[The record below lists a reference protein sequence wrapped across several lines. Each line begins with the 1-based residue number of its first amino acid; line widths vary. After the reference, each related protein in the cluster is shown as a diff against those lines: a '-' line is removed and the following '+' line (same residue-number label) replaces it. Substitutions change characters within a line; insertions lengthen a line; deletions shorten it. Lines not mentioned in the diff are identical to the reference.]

1 MNEPQIKSL
10 LQFTSKNDK
19 LLIATGI
26 FCGIVY
32 SFKYIV
38 LAIVLGEVGA
48 TLTAVSMDKLYSQIN
63 ADLNVSL
70 QRNAFHEHY
79 ELNAFQQQFGLEA
92 DLAAVVSHAIFEM
105 IFILSLAAIGNWL
118 CYFGMNITLEKAA
131 ANQTNKIRL
140 AFVSSLLR
148 QDIMWFDSCN
158 TSKFISQ
165 SENDLKLYQDGIG
178 FKLVYSITHISSFL
192 LPVFYSFALQWRLA
206 LVGYSTIPL
215 FIITYKVTSLVQR
228 YYSAKESKSFSNAGI
243 IAEDV
248 LTAFKTVIS
257 FNGQLIETQRY
268 SRSLV
273 EGRKNGLVKAI
284 LTALCHALFLSTLVG
299 TFALS
304 GWYAHYLYKNLPG
317 YALQKNTVANLIG
330 MIILINKGGMKL
342 GEIFGIAHYVSL
354 ALSSGK
360 RILDIINR
368 IPEYDSHTND
378 VSMTTVE
385 KIEFDCVDFS
395 YSNRKDTP
403 VLRNVSMDIKKGE
416 CVALVGHS
424 GCGKSTIVNLLCRF
438 YDPIK
443 GSININGVNLKN
455 INLDW
460 FLSEIGVVSQEPI
473 LFPTT
478 VYENIRYGYSQ
489 ATEEDIKLAA
499 KMANVHDFIMDL
511 PKQYE
516 SKVGDRGSQLSG
528 GQKQR
533 IAIARAIVRKP
544 SVLLLDEA
552 TSALDSQSEMIVQE
566 ALEQACVGRTIIVI
580 AHRLSTIRNANK
592 IIVLNE
598 GQVVEVGNHNSLM
611 EAKSFYFDLV
621 KAQMDNINEIDVAL
635 NKKENESS
643 NNDLKMSAS
652 KTIKAEDLTAMF
664 KRKKS
669 SKTIELPIGLKKVRK
684 WNLRSF
690 RKHALF
696 RLLSLGG
703 WGPVYFCFGIIA
715 GFIQGFAFMEIFVNV
730 VPLTNYIFEYHDP
743 NNVNGLHLYLQELL
757 VFGTMFVVADF
768 VMAFFSELS
777 GCLMAERLRNK
788 VFCSLMRQDVS
799 WYEKSNSSVGH
810 LCLILSRDVE
820 NVKMTLNSHMNSIT
834 TILRDVIMNI
844 RTIRFLNAE
853 AEFEKLYSENS
864 HIKHT
869 RKDKINSYFLAG
881 LSSFID
887 TLSHVSTLF
896 LGLMTPSMFFHDQ
909 ITLLNFSRAWSVALM
924 SNMFGRSISVVPNII
939 SAMTSVDK
947 IFEVID
953 QVPDIENSSKDR
965 ITLKGNDDVG
975 SVELQNVSFS
985 YPSRLKSLALNE
997 FNIKIDSHQTVAI
1010 VGSSGSGKSTFL
1022 QLAAR
1027 FYQPQ
1032 SGHVLVGNEY
1042 VNNMKLDS
1050 LREKMAI
1057 VQQEPMIFNRS
1068 IADNIAY
1075 GDLTRVV
1082 SLEEIVEAAIV
1093 AQVHHFITNLPF
1105 GYETVVGSRGT
1116 QLSGG
1121 QKQRIAIARALIRK
1135 PQILFLDE
1143 ATSALDSQTDKKLQL
1158 ALRQKKNRST
1168 IVIIAHRLSTI
1179 TDADK
1184 IFVVE
1189 DGKVVEFGSH
1199 AALMEVKGKYKSLYT
1214 NQMSNDNQWDNSM
1227 GIILYFPR
1235 SHPQGRTSFV
1245 GQNMLSRIALR
1256 SGVSLASVRV
1266 APAAQIRVC
1275 HHEAVEDER
1284 RKNLLAKIKEGPE
1297 RDLVNFPRRI
1307 RPLYPGKVRLG
1318 FIPDEWFQFFYKKT
1332 GVTGPYVFGGGLL
1345 TYLFSKELWV
1355 IEHEFYTGIS
1365 LTILVTVI
1373 AKKFGPQVAAFLDK
1387 KLDQDEAMWKNYRHK
1402 HIKHFED
1409 QIAAEKDSQSKAE
1422 GQKYLFDAKRENI
1435 LLQLEADYR
1444 NRLMNVYTEVKKR
1457 LDYQLELQNASRRIE
1472 QKHMV
1477 NWIVNNVLKTISP
1490 QQEKEA
1496 LQLCVAN
1503 LKRLAA
1509 QPH

>member
-1 MNEPQIKSL
+1 MTFGK
-10 LQFTSKNDK
+10 
-19 LLIATGI
+19 
-26 FCGIVY
+26 
-32 SFKYIV
+32 
-38 LAIVLGEVGA
+38 VGA
-48 TLTAVSMDKLYSQIN
+48 TLTAVSMNKLYSKIN
-63 ADLNVSL
+63 VDLNVSL
-70 QRNAFHEHY
+70 IRNALDEHD

-92 DLAAVVSHAIFEM
+92 DLAAVVSHAIFKM
-105 IFILSLAAIGNWL
+105 IFILSLAAIATLL

-131 ANQTNKIRL
+131 ANQVNKIRL

-178 FKLVYSITHISSFL
+178 FKLGQSICYVTGFL

-206 LVGYSTIPL
+206 LVGYSTLPL
-215 FIITYKVTSLVQR
+215 FIITYKITSLVQR
-228 YYSAKESKSFSNAGI
+228 YYYDKESKSFSNAGI

-248 LTAFKTVIS
+248 LTAFKIVIS

-273 EGRKNGLVKAI
+273 EGRKYGLVKAI

-317 YALQKNTVANLIG
+317 YALQKNTVASLIE
-330 MIILINKGGMKL
+330 MMVLINIGGMKL
-342 GEIFGIAHYVSL
+342 GEILGIAHYVSL

-669 SKTIELPIGLKKVRK
+669 SKTIELPIGLKKVEK

-703 WGPVYFCFGIIA
+703 WGPIYFCFAIIA
-715 GFIQGFAFMEIFVNV
+715 GFVQGFAFMEIFINV
-730 VPLTNYIFEYHDP
+730 VPLTNYIFEYHNP
-743 NNVNGLHLYLQELL
+743 TNVNGLHLYLQELL

-768 VMAFFSELS
+768 VMAFFSGLS

-834 TILRDVIMNI
+834 TVIAQATTGLFVLYQMMWEYGLITMIFFGLALFLTLYTKQGIYKKVLKEGEMMKTSNEILRDVIMNI

-869 RKDKINSYFLAG
+869 RKDNINGYLLAG
-881 LSSFID
+881 LSALID
-887 TLSHVSTLF
+887 SLTQVSTLSIGF
-896 LGLMTPSMFFHDQ
+896 ISPSMFFHDK
-909 ITLLNFSRAWSVALM
+909 ITLLNFFRAWSVALM

-965 ITLKGNDDVG
+965 ITLKENDDVG

-1032 SGHVLVGNEY
+1032 SGHVLVGN
-1042 VNNMKLDS
+1042 D
-1050 LREKMAI
+1050 
-1057 VQQEPMIFNRS
+1057 
-1068 IADNIAY
+1068 
-1075 GDLTRVV
+1075 
-1082 SLEEIVEAAIV
+1082 
-1093 AQVHHFITNLPF
+1093 
-1105 GYETVVGSRGT
+1105 
-1116 QLSGG
+1116 
-1121 QKQRIAIARALIRK
+1121 
-1135 PQILFLDE
+1135 
-1143 ATSALDSQTDKKLQL
+1143 
-1158 ALRQKKNRST
+1158 
-1168 IVIIAHRLSTI
+1168 
-1179 TDADK
+1179 
-1184 IFVVE
+1184 
-1189 DGKVVEFGSH
+1189 
-1199 AALMEVKGKYKSLYT
+1199 
-1214 NQMSNDNQWDNSM
+1214 
-1227 GIILYFPR
+1227 
-1235 SHPQGRTSFV
+1235 
-1245 GQNMLSRIALR
+1245 
-1256 SGVSLASVRV
+1256 
-1266 APAAQIRVC
+1266 
-1275 HHEAVEDER
+1275 
-1284 RKNLLAKIKEGPE
+1284 
-1297 RDLVNFPRRI
+1297 
-1307 RPLYPGKVRLG
+1307 
-1318 FIPDEWFQFFYKKT
+1318 
-1332 GVTGPYVFGGGLL
+1332 
-1345 TYLFSKELWV
+1345 
-1355 IEHEFYTGIS
+1355 
-1365 LTILVTVI
+1365 
-1373 AKKFGPQVAAFLDK
+1373 
-1387 KLDQDEAMWKNYRHK
+1387 
-1402 HIKHFED
+1402 
-1409 QIAAEKDSQSKAE
+1409 
-1422 GQKYLFDAKRENI
+1422 
-1435 LLQLEADYR
+1435 
-1444 NRLMNVYTEVKKR
+1444 
-1457 LDYQLELQNASRRIE
+1457 
-1472 QKHMV
+1472 
-1477 NWIVNNVLKTISP
+1477 
-1490 QQEKEA
+1490 
-1496 LQLCVAN
+1496 
-1503 LKRLAA
+1503 
-1509 QPH
+1509 